1 MTVQVRI
8 FAWLMFAAGLCLP
21 LPADPQAGQDDKSRK
36 PAPVLIRDDQTQ
48 QPDMEIPAD
57 ETVEPDPIKAERAF
71 EVACYYVKR
80 KQYDA
85 AIMRFR
91 EAVKYKPDFAEAKWR
106 FVDTLIRK
114 KDWRNAVEFA
124 KGYLADPNMKDY
136 VQRLS
141 ALKTEAEKHL
151 AATPAPKENE

>member
-1 MTVQVRI
+1 MLALLVLA
-8 FAWLMFAAGLCLP
+8 AWLSLP
-21 LPADPQAGQDDKSRK
+21 LPAEPQAGTDDKPRK

-48 QPDMEIPAD
+48 QPEKETPEDEI
-57 ETVEPDPIKAERAF
+57 VEPDPIKAERAF

-91 EAVKYKPDFAEAKWR
+91 EAVKFKPDFAEAKWR

-114 KDWRNAVEFA
+114 KDWRNAAEFA
-124 KGYLADPNMKDY
+124 KGYIADPNMKEY
-136 VQRLS
+136 IQRLS
-141 ALKTEAEKHL
+141 ALKAQADKHL
-151 AATPAPKENE
+151 AATPAIKENE

>member
-1 MTVQVRI
+1 MTVRIRI
-8 FAWLMFAAGLCLP
+8 FTLLALAAWLCLP
-21 LPADPQAGQDDKSRK
+21 LSADSQAGKDDKPRK

-48 QPDMEIPAD
+48 QPEKEIPED
-57 ETVEPDPIKAERAF
+57 EIVEPDPIKAERAF

-91 EAVKYKPDFAEAKWR
+91 EAVKFKPDYAEAKWR

-114 KDWRNAVEFA
+114 KDWRNAAEFA
-124 KGYLADPNMKDY
+124 TGYLADPNMKDY
-136 VQRLS
+136 IQRLS
-141 ALKTEAEKHL
+141 ALKAEAEKHL
-151 AATPAPKENE
+151 AVIPAAKENE